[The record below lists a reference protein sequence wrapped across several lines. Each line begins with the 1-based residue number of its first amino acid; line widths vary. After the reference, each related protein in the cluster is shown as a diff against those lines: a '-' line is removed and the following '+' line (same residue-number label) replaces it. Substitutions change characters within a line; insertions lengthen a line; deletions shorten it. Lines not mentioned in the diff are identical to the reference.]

1 MTLKI
6 TFSRK
11 LASQLLH
18 DAQQSPDVE
27 ICGLISSK
35 NNAPYRCYPI
45 DNVSPQPQNHFQ
57 LDDKQHISALKTMR
71 ENGEELFAIY
81 HSHPSAPACPS
92 LLDLEMANYE
102 NALYFIISLN
112 VKGILELRTFQIEN
126 KQATEIAI
134 TL

>member
-6 TFSRK
+6 QFPRK
-11 LASQLLH
+11 LTSELLH
-18 DAQQSPDVE
+18 FAQQSPDVE
-27 ICGLISSK
+27 ICGLVSSK
-35 NNAPYRCYPI
+35 NNTPYLCYPI

-57 LDDKQHISALKTMR
+57 LDEKQQISALKIMR

-92 LLDLEMANYE
+92 SLDLEMANYE

-112 VKGILELRTFQIEN
+112 VKGILELRAFQIEN
-126 KQATEIAI
+126 KHATEIAI